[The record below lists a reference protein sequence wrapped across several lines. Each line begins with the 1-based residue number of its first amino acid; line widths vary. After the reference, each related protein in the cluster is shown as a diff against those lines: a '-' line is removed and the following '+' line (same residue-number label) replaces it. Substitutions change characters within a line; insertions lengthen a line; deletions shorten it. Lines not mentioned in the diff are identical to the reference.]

1 LLVGNKDLGN
11 SVRRIMARVF
21 DDHILTEYSLYGM
34 KKKSP
39 FSKLL
44 MYRVIIGKNILFCI
58 LSVKMNS
65 IILTEFIFWLLIG
78 TII

>member
-1 LLVGNKDLGN
+1 
-11 SVRRIMARVF
+11 MARVF

-58 LSVKMNS
+58 LSVEINS
-65 IILTEFIFWLLIG
+65 IILTEFFILASHWNNNLI
-78 TII
+78 IYI